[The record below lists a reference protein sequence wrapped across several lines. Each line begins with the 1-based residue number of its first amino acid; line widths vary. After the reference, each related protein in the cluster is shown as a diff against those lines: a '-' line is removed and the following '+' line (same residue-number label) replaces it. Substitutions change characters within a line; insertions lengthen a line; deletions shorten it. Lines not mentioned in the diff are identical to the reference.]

1 MADNEPGQPS
11 PLNSAALATA
21 ATIDLATTDLAT
33 PGSALAIGAHPDD
46 VEFGCGGLLAKWAA
60 DGCVVHHLVCTDGSK
75 GTWDPDVDVVELAA
89 RRQDEQ
95 REAARRLAGA
105 NAGEVRFLGRV
116 DGELD
121 SDLATRGEVAR
132 IIRELRPQVV
142 LGHDPWKR
150 YRLHPDHR
158 HAGFLTC
165 EGIVAARDPH
175 FFRDHGLAH
184 HRPDALL
191 LWEADSPD
199 HAEDVSGFVDTKLDA
214 LAAHESQF
222 ESTMKALDDEELA
235 AFGQRIRNR
244 LGDLGRPYDMNAAEV
259 FKLIADL

>member
-1 MADNEPGQPS
+1 MAANEPGQPG
-11 PLNSAALATA
+11 PLTSASFATPS
-21 ATIDLATTDLAT
+21 TTDLDT
-33 PGSALAIGAHPDD
+33 PSSALAIGAHPDD
-46 VEFGCGGLLAKWAA
+46 VEFGAGGVLAKWAA
-60 DGCVVHHLVCTDGSK
+60 EGCIVHHLVCTDGSK
-75 GTWDPDVDVVELAA
+75 GTWDPDADVVALAA

-105 NAGEVRFLGRV
+105 NAGQVLFLGRT
-116 DGELD
+116 DGELE

-158 HAGFLTC
+158 HAGLLAC

-175 FFRDHGLAH
+175 FFREHGLAH
-184 HRPDALL
+184 HRPEALL
-191 LWEADSPD
+191 LWEADAPD
-199 HAEDVSGFVDTKLDA
+199 HAEDVAAFVEVKLDA

-222 ESTMKALDDEELA
+222 ESTMKAGDDAQLA

-244 LGDLGRPYDMNAAEV
+244 LGDLGRPFDMDAAEV
-259 FKLIADL
+259 FKLIVDL